1 MSKTK
6 DMAEYSRDRLFEQ
19 LDELKIYKSGGTVIT
34 EYRGRVIN
42 GTDVSEKYEIFDI
55 VKYFKERI
63 DEIEKAF
70 KIEKYFL
77 TIKGGKQTL
86 DLVSEE
92 VEIAG
97 MIFQKTFH
105 MQNSTD
111 RSRRLGFNTGLYNIE
126 DKYVVISAV
135 NTVSLHRAHIKGVT
149 QAAEEASNGI
159 SNETF
164 DEQISSLRDLVGHQV
179 AFSRIRGVI
188 LGDDEKVPQ
197 IAHKR
202 FDNFVASLRSA
213 SRAGITKTDYTKYK
227 LPRHKSE
234 YVKEIKFEEDFFID
248 AFDVIMCYLRAFGGQ
263 ETHIIKNESER
274 IMKIT
279 QWSVR
284 NDALAMLGI

>member
-1 MSKTK
+1 
-6 DMAEYSRDRLFEQ
+6 MAEYSRESLFEK
-19 LDELKIYKSGGTVIT
+19 LDQLKISRIYNTVIT
-34 EYRGRVIN
+34 EWRDRVICS
-42 GTDVSEKYEIFDI
+42 TEVSDKYEIFDI
-55 VKYFKERI
+55 VKYFKDKI
-63 DEIEKAF
+63 DEIEKSF

-77 TIKGGKQTL
+77 NIKGGKQSL

-97 MIFQKTFH
+97 KRFQKTFH

-111 RSRRLGFNTGLYNIE
+111 RSRRLGFNTGLYSVD
-126 DKYVVISAV
+126 DKYVLISAV
-135 NTVSLHRAHIKGVT
+135 NQVSLYKAHIKGVT
-149 QAAEEASNGI
+149 KAAEDASIGI

-164 DEQISSLRDLVGHQV
+164 HEQINALSDLVGHRV
-179 AFSRIRGVI
+179 AFSKIRGVI

-202 FDNFVASLRSA
+202 FDNFVSSLRSA
-213 SRAGITKTDYTKYK
+213 SRSGITKEDYSKFNI
-227 LPRHKSE
+227 PRQKSE
-234 YVKEIKFEEDFFID
+234 YIKEIKFNDDFFID

-284 NDALAMLGI
+284 NDMLTMLGI

>member
-1 MSKTK
+1 
-6 DMAEYSRDRLFEQ
+6 MAEYSRDRLFEQ
-19 LDELKIYKSGGTVIT
+19 LDQLKIYKSGGTVIT
-34 EYRGRVIN
+34 EHRGRVIN
-42 GTDVSEKYEIFDI
+42 STDVSEKYEIFDI

-63 DEIEKAF
+63 DEIEKSF
-70 KIEKYFL
+70 TIDKYFL

-97 MIFQKTFH
+97 KKFQKTFH

-111 RSRRLGFNTGLYNIE
+111 RSRRLSFNTGLYSVD
-126 DKYVVISAV
+126 DKYVIISAV
-135 NTVSLHRAHIKGVT
+135 NRISLHKAHVKGVT
-149 QAAEEASNGI
+149 KAAEEASNGI
-159 SNETF
+159 SAETF
-164 DEQISSLRDLVGHQV
+164 DEQIASLNELVGHRV
-179 AFSRIRGVI
+179 AFSKIRSVI
-188 LGDDEKVPQ
+188 LGEDEKVPQ

-202 FDNFVASLRSA
+202 FDTFVASLRSA
-213 SRAGITKTDYTKYK
+213 SRAEITREDYNRYK
-227 LPRHKSE
+227 FPRQRSE
-234 YVKEIKFEEDFFID
+234 YVKEIKSEDDFFID

-263 ETHIIKNESER
+263 ETHVIKNESER

>member
-1 MSKTK
+1 
-6 DMAEYSRDRLFEQ
+6 MADYSRDKLFEQ
-19 LDELKIYKSGGTVIT
+19 LDQLKIYKSGESVIT
-34 EYRGRVIN
+34 EFRGRVIN
-42 GTDVSEKYEIFDI
+42 NTDVSSKYEIFDI

-63 DEIEKAF
+63 DEIEKSF
-70 KIEKYFL
+70 KIDKYFL

-92 VEIAG
+92 VEVAG
-97 MIFQKTFH
+97 KKFQKTFH

-111 RSRRLGFNTGLYNIE
+111 RSRRLGFNTGLYNVE

-135 NTVSLHRAHIKGVT
+135 NQVSLYKAHIKGVT
-149 QAAEEASNGI
+149 QAAEEASKGI
-159 SNETF
+159 SGETF
-164 DEQISSLRDLVGHQV
+164 DDQISALNDLVGHRV
-179 AFSRIRGVI
+179 AFSKIRGVI

-202 FDNFVASLRSA
+202 FDNFVSSLKSA
-213 SRAGITKTDYTKYK
+213 SRSGITKEDYTKYNI
-227 LPRHKSE
+227 PRQRSE
-234 YVKEIKFEEDFFID
+234 YVVEIKFDEDFFID
-248 AFDVIMCYLRAFGGQ
+248 GFDTIMCYLRAFGGQ

-284 NDALAMLGI
+284 NDMLAMLGI

>member
-1 MSKTK
+1 
-6 DMAEYSRDRLFEQ
+6 MAEYSRESLFEK
-19 LDELKIYKSGGTVIT
+19 LDQLKITRICNTVIT
-34 EYRGRVIN
+34 EWKDRVICS
-42 GTDVSEKYEIFDI
+42 TEVSDRYEIFDI
-55 VKYFKERI
+55 VKYFKDKI
-63 DEIEKAF
+63 DEIEKSF

-77 TIKGGKQTL
+77 NIKGGKQSL

-97 MIFQKTFH
+97 KRFQKTFH

-111 RSRRLGFNTGLYNIE
+111 RSRRLGFNTGLYSVD
-126 DKYVVISAV
+126 DKYILISSV
-135 NTVSLHRAHIKGVT
+135 NRVSLYKAHIKGVT
-149 QAAEEASNGI
+149 KAAEDASIGI

-164 DEQISSLRDLVGHQV
+164 DDQISALNDLVGHRV
-179 AFSRIRGVI
+179 AFSKIRGII

-202 FDNFVASLRSA
+202 FDNFVASLKSA
-213 SRAGITKTDYTKYK
+213 SRSGITKEDYRNYNI
-227 LPRHKSE
+227 PRQRSE
-234 YVKEIKFEEDFFID
+234 YVKEIKFDEDFFID
-248 AFDVIMCYLRAFGGQ
+248 GFDTIMCYLRAFGGQ

-284 NDALAMLGI
+284 NDMLAMLGI

>member
-1 MSKTK
+1 
-6 DMAEYSRDRLFEQ
+6 MAEYSRESLFEK
-19 LDELKIYKSGGTVIT
+19 LDQLKISRIYNTVIT
-34 EYRGRVIN
+34 EWRNRVICS
-42 GTDVSEKYEIFDI
+42 TEVSDKYEIFDI
-55 VKYFKERI
+55 VKYFKDKI
-63 DEIEKAF
+63 DEIEKSF

-77 TIKGGKQTL
+77 NIKGGKQSL
-86 DLVSEE
+86 DLISEE

-97 MIFQKTFH
+97 KRFQKTFH

-111 RSRRLGFNTGLYNIE
+111 RSRRLGFNTGLYSVD
-126 DKYVVISAV
+126 DKYILISAV
-135 NTVSLHRAHIKGVT
+135 NQVSLYKAHIKGVT
-149 QAAEEASNGI
+149 QAAEDASAGI

-164 DEQISSLRDLVGHQV
+164 DEQISALKDLVGHRV
-179 AFSRIRGVI
+179 AFSKIRGVI

-202 FDNFVASLRSA
+202 FDNFVSSLKSA
-213 SRAGITKTDYTKYK
+213 SRYGITKEDYTKYNI
-227 LPRHKSE
+227 PRQKSE
-234 YVKEIKFEEDFFID
+234 YIKEIKFNDDFFID

-284 NDALAMLGI
+284 NDMLAMLGI